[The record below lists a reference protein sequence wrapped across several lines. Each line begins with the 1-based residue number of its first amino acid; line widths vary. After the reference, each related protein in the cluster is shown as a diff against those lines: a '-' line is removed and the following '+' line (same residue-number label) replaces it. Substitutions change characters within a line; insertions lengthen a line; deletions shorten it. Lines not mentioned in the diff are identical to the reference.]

1 MQWGSW
7 RLQASVDIMGT
18 PSVLYNPRSNL
29 PAVNPQKGVLV
40 PEGMGGREVTYWGD
54 YFGHIQ
60 AWGDEGRSQ
69 GVQGVVEKLRED
81 MKAWS
86 RRQRVTG
93 SWLGLIKVSGAEK

>member
-1 MQWGSW
+1 M
-7 RLQASVDIMGT
+7 
-18 PSVLYNPRSNL
+18 

-40 PEGMGGREVTYWGD
+40 PEGMCGRELTYWGD

-86 RRQRVTG
+86 RRQSVTG